1 MLHYQIQ
8 CLGENRG
15 TPRLWLQGRVLEVAG
30 FAPGM
35 AYTVELGEHRLHLRA
50 SSSGERV
57 VSARRRADRTLS
69 VIDVNSRRLLG
80 PLSAFRTLRIVVLG
94 PGEMLVTPSASEARR
109 LERLAGALSRLLC
122 GDTLAAGSVCH
133 GGGILSHA
141 AHQGLAQAGIDC
153 SLAWANEIRP
163 ELIDHASGVN
173 ACWEPDTIGLA
184 APLQELAFDRQ
195 ALARLPGVDLLEAG
209 LACSGA
215 SASGRAKRHL
225 AVPEAH
231 PEVGHLVAG
240 FLALVAQVNPL
251 VIQIENVPLYQ
262 DTGSAWI
269 LRNQL
274 RDWGYVVHEIV
285 LDGAQFNALE
295 HRKRLCL
302 VAVTAGVPFSF
313 DALERPAIEAQRLG
327 DILEPIPPDDP
338 CWSAMAALK
347 RKEVRDRAAGKGFR
361 MQIFDAE
368 SSKLATLTKG
378 YAKRRST
385 DPRLRHPSNSELL
398 RQFTPTEHA
407 RAKHIPAHLVAGA
420 SSTLAHEILGQSIV
434 HSAFVAVWQLIGRS
448 LLEWSIAEQ
457 SHPTRAHRA

>member
-1 MLHYQIQ
+1 MLHYQVQ

-35 AYTVELGEHRLHLRA
+35 TYSVEIGERRLHLRVA
-50 SSSGERV
+50 AEGNRV
-57 VSARRRADRTLS
+57 VSGKRRADRTLA
-69 VIDVNSRRLLG
+69 VIDVNSRRLLAA
-80 PLSAFRTLRIVVLG
+80 LSVFRTLRIVVLRL
-94 PGEMLVTPSASEARR
+94 GELLVTPTASEERR
-109 LERLAGALSRLLC
+109 LERIAGALSRLLA

-141 AHQGLAQAGIDC
+141 AHQGLAEAGVDC

-173 ACWEPDTIGLA
+173 ECWEPDTIGLA

-195 ALARLPGVDLLEAG
+195 ALARLPCVDVLEAG

-225 AVPEAH
+225 AAPEAH

-240 FLALVAQVNPL
+240 FLALVAWVNPL
-251 VIQIENVPLYQ
+251 IIQVENVPLYQ
-262 DTGSAWI
+262 DTASAWI

-285 LDGAQFNALE
+285 LDGAEFNALE

-302 VAVTAGVPFSF
+302 VAVTEGVPFSF
-313 DALERPAIEAQRLG
+313 DAFERPHAQPQRLG
-327 DILEPIPPDDP
+327 DILEPIPLDDP
-338 CWSAMAALK
+338 CWSAMEGLK
-347 RKEVRDRAAGKGFR
+347 TKEVRDLAAGKGFR
-361 MQIFDAE
+361 MQVFDE
-368 SSKLATLTKG
+368 DSPKLGTLTKG

-385 DPRLRHPSNSELL
+385 DPRLRHPSNPELL

-407 RAKHIPAHLVAGA
+407 RAKHIPALLVAGA
-420 SSTLAHEILGQSIV
+420 STTLAHEILGQSIV
-434 HSAFVAVWQLIGRS
+434 HSAFVAVWRLIGRS
-448 LLEWSIAEQ
+448 LLQWSIAEQ
-457 SHPTRAHRA
+457 SHPSRARAA

>member
-1 MLHYQIQ
+1 MLHYQVQ

-35 AYTVELGEHRLHLRA
+35 TYSVEIGERRLHLRVA
-50 SSSGERV
+50 AEGNRV
-57 VSARRRADRTLS
+57 VSGKRRADRTLA
-69 VIDVNSRRLLG
+69 VIDVNSRRLLAA
-80 PLSAFRTLRIVVLG
+80 LSVFRTLRIVVLRL
-94 PGEMLVTPSASEARR
+94 GELLVTPTASEERRHERVAR
-109 LERLAGALSRLLC
+109 ALSRLLA

-141 AHQGLAQAGIDC
+141 AHQGLAEAGVDC

-173 ACWEPDTIGLA
+173 ECWEPDTIGLA

-195 ALARLPGVDLLEAG
+195 ALARLPCVDVLEAG

-225 AVPEAH
+225 AAPEAH

-240 FLALVAQVNPL
+240 FLALVARVNPL
-251 VIQIENVPLYQ
+251 IIQVENVPLYQ
-262 DTGSAWI
+262 DAGSAWI

-274 RDWGYVVHEIV
+274 RDWGYDVHEIV
-285 LDGAQFNALE
+285 LDGAEFNALE

-313 DALERPAIEAQRLG
+313 DALERPHAQPQRLG
-327 DILEPIPPDDP
+327 DILEPIPLDDP
-338 CWSAMAALK
+338 CWSAMEGLK
-347 RKEVRDRAAGKGFR
+347 AKEVRDLAAGKGFR
-361 MQIFDAE
+361 MQILDE
-368 SSKLATLTKG
+368 DSPKLGTLTKG

-385 DPRLRHPSNSELL
+385 DPRLRHPSNPELL

-420 SSTLAHEILGQSIV
+420 STTLAHEILGQSIV
-434 HSAFVAVWQLIGRS
+434 HSAFVAVWRLIGRS
-448 LLEWSIAEQ
+448 LLLWSIAEQ
-457 SHPTRAHRA
+457 SHPSRARAA